1 MSTFNPSEATKS
13 IEISQLGAPTM
24 LTIGAPVTAEPNEP
38 FWVRGILYAT
48 ETGQLLSNQ
57 TISLSYN
64 GVNLGSTTTGIEG
77 DYLIQVTIPI
87 EGTYTLKASFAG
99 STTLAASSANRTT
112 RIGALGEI
120 SPIAILALLGVV
132 YFILRK

>member
-1 MSTFNPSEATKS
+1 MSIFNPSEATKN
-13 IEISQLGAPTM
+13 IEVSQLGAPTM
-24 LTIGAPVTAEPNEP
+24 LTIGAPVTVEPDEP
-38 FWVRGILYAT
+38 FWVRGILWAT

-57 TISLSYN
+57 TISLDYN

-77 DYLIQVTIPI
+77 DYLIQVSIPT

-99 STTLAASSANRTT
+99 STTLAASSANRIT
-112 RIGALGEI
+112 RISALGEI
-120 SPIAILALLGVV
+120 SPIAIALLLGVA